1 MRIPAAL
8 TVLALL
14 CAPFTPVIS
23 GQDAPAAPAM
33 PACDGVLNILR
44 VSEITPGA
52 SMEKFKAAVTAQ
64 QDWYKSHG
72 FPDVIFAAPVIVR
85 DPTTHA
91 ESYSSNEMITYHYI
105 KPGGASP
112 KHDEAW
118 DAFVKMYNETSTIKE
133 TYGQCVPIDG
143 APASMK

>member
-1 MRIPAAL
+1 
-8 TVLALL
+8 
-14 CAPFTPVIS
+14 
-23 GQDAPAAPAM
+23 
-33 PACDGVLNILR
+33 
-44 VSEITPGA
+44 
-52 SMEKFKAAVTAQ
+52 
-64 QDWYKSHG
+64 
-72 FPDVIFAAPVIVR
+72 
-85 DPTTHA
+85 
-91 ESYSSNEMITYHYI
+91 MITYHYI